1 MMGKDDFTRKFLE
14 LQRRRRCKEIKDSMY
29 EERGQFYEYK
39 RNLNDRIKKGT
50 CR

>member
-1 MMGKDDFTRKFLE
+1 MNKDDFTRKFLE
-14 LQRRRRCKEIKDSMY
+14 LQRRRKCKEIKDSMY
-29 EERGQFYEYK
+29 ENNLNFYGYK